1 MLRTIILE
9 RIDSLGLENFK
20 SFSKVKEFY
29 DKPRNEILKVIRN
42 FEIIV
47 IKSTIKVDEEFLKH
61 SKKIKVVARAGTGL
75 DNINQKLLKKKNIKL
90 FSIPK
95 GNTVAA
101 AEYIM
106 CMILMLAKK
115 ISLIEDM
122 IKNNDYSRHNIL
134 SMQLDSSTVG
144 IIGLGNVGMEVVNR
158 LVPFGCRVLGFDK
171 KKNR

>member
-75 DNINQKLLKKKNIKL
+75 DNINQKLLKNKL
-90 FSIPK
+90 
-95 GNTVAA
+95 TDQQ
-101 AEYIM
+101 
-106 CMILMLAKK
+106 K
-115 ISLIEDM
+115 ISAPSKPNKPLPPIPRKE
-122 IKNNDYSRHNIL
+122 I
-134 SMQLDSSTVG
+134 
-144 IIGLGNVGMEVVNR
+144 
-158 LVPFGCRVLGFDK
+158 
-171 KKNR
+171 